1 MPVNNLNEILS
12 NELSN
17 AQEKDKWLIKLLYNL
32 HNINRKAI
40 IWCNCGICSGTMA
53 NFLGVAIAKE
63 LNQEINIKEDNNK
76 FEGLPYNLNTLPLDT
91 SLLDLDPRFSE
102 KAIDYV
108 EDSFLSLSEEIRESC
123 KIYLRNIEWSI
134 NHYKSSRK

>member
-1 MPVNNLNEILS
+1 MVYTSGDGGYFNS
-12 NELSN
+12 
-17 AQEKDKWLIKLLYNL
+17 
-32 HNINRKAI
+32 
-40 IWCNCGICSGTMA
+40 GIP
-53 NFLGVAIAKE
+53 LGF
-63 LNQEINIKEDNNK
+63 IKEDNNK
-76 FEGLPYNLNTLPLDT
+76 FEGLPYNLNTSPLDT
-91 SLLDLDPRFSE
+91 SWLDLDPRFSE